1 MDVPMWSVSLRTSCS
16 EPMRTFISLLILFLA
31 LPLSAAAADLVLI
44 ANPKAGIAHLT
55 QDDVTNIYL
64 GRYRRLT
71 SGVTA
76 EPIDLPNESEFKA
89 RFYRQLVSKS
99 LPEINAYWS
108 RLIFA
113 GKTQPPQLA
122 GSAEEAVR
130 MVARR
135 PGALAYVERPHAD
148 ARVVVVFELAN

>member
-1 MDVPMWSVSLRTSCS
+1 
-16 EPMRTFISLLILFLA
+16 MRAFLSLLTLLLA
-31 LPLSAAAADLVLI
+31 LPLSVAAADLVLI
-44 ANPKAGIAHLT
+44 ANPKSGIAKLT

-64 GRYRRLT
+64 GRYRRLV

-76 EPIDLPNESEFKA
+76 EPLDLPNESDSKV

-113 GKTQPPQLA
+113 GKTQPPQVV

-130 MVARR
+130 LVARR
-135 PGALAYVERPHAD
+135 PGTLAYVERPHAD
-148 ARVVVVFELAN
+148 ARVIVVFEMAN

>member
-1 MDVPMWSVSLRTSCS
+1 
-16 EPMRTFISLLILFLA
+16 MRAFLPVLTLFLV
-31 LPLSAAAADLVLI
+31 LPLAAAATDLVLI
-44 ANPKAGIAHLT
+44 ANPKAGIAKLT

-64 GRYRRLT
+64 GRYRRLA

-76 EPIDLPNESEFKA
+76 EPIDLPNESDSRV
-89 RFYRQLVSKS
+89 RFYSQLVSKS

-113 GKTQPPQLA
+113 GKTQPPQVV
-122 GSAEEAVR
+122 GSTEEAVR
-130 MVARR
+130 LVARR

-148 ARVVVVFELAN
+148 ARVIVVFELAN